1 LLILLEAE
9 WLAKRWTAPPPSSE
23 KMTNTEYMTIWH
35 HVKTLFRH
43 TCFTRHWHTVFR
55 MFPCRHQIPKH
66 AYAFSIEY
74 DSLCFFFLCLYYSAI
89 LVRNMIPCWVFSIAD
104 VGSLEVWN
112 YLFLHYLVSFNRV
125 SCSWYLRFLRRFWT
139 RKSWSSTSGRA
150 ISPSCCRTSATSL
163 TKSLQ

>member
-23 KMTNTEYMTIWH
+23 KMTNTEYMTSCQNIISAYIFYTTLTYCIQDVSVSSSNSQACLCIFYWIWFL
-35 HVKTLFRH
+35 VL
-43 TCFTRHWHTVFR
+43 
-55 MFPCRHQIPKH
+55 
-66 AYAFSIEY
+66 
-74 DSLCFFFLCLYYSAI
+74 FFLCRYYSAI